1 MASKPSAEC
10 RWRRMAPDSDGWSPW
25 DQDVPWV
32 AAVLT
37 ERARALEGKTM
48 SETEHEITVF
58 YDGACPR
65 CVRDR
70 ERYETWAGRAG
81 APVCWFDITGQDEQL
96 RALGIDPRRAL
107 TELHVLDERRRI
119 RSELDAYILLL
130 NRIPWLK
137 PLAWLIGQP
146 WNRLWLARLYHRS
159 VDRRLRQGRRVQ

>member
-1 MASKPSAEC
+1 
-10 RWRRMAPDSDGWSPW
+10 MAPYGSRFGRLVTL

-32 AAVLT
+32 AAVLA
-37 ERARALEGKTM
+37 ERALALEGKTM

-81 APVCWFDITGQDEQL
+81 TPVCWFDITGQ
-96 RALGIDPRRAL
+96 
-107 TELHVLDERRRI
+107 DERRRI

-130 NRIPWLK
+130 DRIPWL
-137 PLAWLIGQP
+137 
-146 WNRLWLARLYHRS
+146 N
-159 VDRRLRQGRRVQ
+159 